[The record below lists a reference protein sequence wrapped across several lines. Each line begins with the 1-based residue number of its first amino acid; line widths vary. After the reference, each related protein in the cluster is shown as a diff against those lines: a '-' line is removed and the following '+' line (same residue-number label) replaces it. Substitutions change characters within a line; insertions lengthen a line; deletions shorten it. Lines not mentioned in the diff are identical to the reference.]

1 MLIRKDRNIG
11 ISGCNPTA
19 ATESLQVTLLK
30 RGYHLAAPHYEIAT
44 APGKKEGEEQRYSED
59 DQTERLNST
68 LRN

>member
-11 ISGCNPTA
+11 IQPNRGNGVSAGHA
-19 ATESLQVTLLK
+19 AETGVPPS
-30 RGYHLAAPHYEIAT
+30 RAPLRDCERT
-44 APGKKEGEEQRYSED
+44 GKKEGEEQRYSED